1 MTLSRS
7 GAFVRLLGAALVALA
22 VGVAVNE
29 RANPVDGYLAFALV
43 AVLLSGLV
51 LLAAIDPAV
60 TISAGLALSIFSG
73 QFSHLGSPV
82 GLDRLVLV
90 AGIGT
95 VLVRE
100 LRSEHP
106 RLRTER
112 IHIALALVTT
122 WAIGS
127 AIWVDKLTDSSAFF
141 SLLDN
146 LGIVPFL
153 LFWIAP
159 AAFPSERERR
169 ILLGTLVGIGLYLGV
184 TAILETTGPTSLVFP
199 RYIMDPYVGIHF
211 GRARGPFVEAAAN
224 GLAML
229 VCATAAAMAVA
240 RWRGAWR
247 VFAGVVVALCALGMV
262 FTLTRQVWVAAIA
275 GTLVAMASRRELWR
289 YVVPTCV
296 VGVVAV
302 LAVFSFVPGFSGRA
316 QNRLESQLP
325 VWDRL
330 NSNAAASRMAE
341 AKPVTGFGW
350 ATFPDHPEF
359 YRQAADRPL
368 TVVPR
373 PHNVF
378 LANAAELGVLA
389 TLAWIACLVIAFLQ
403 GIARRGPPDLDVWR
417 TGLIAVACG
426 WVVVANLTPMNYAFC
441 HGILWLWL
449 GICRSR
455 T

>member
-7 GAFVRLLGAALVALA
+7 GASFRLVAAAIVALA
-22 VGVAVNE
+22 IGVAVNE
-29 RANPVDGYLAFALV
+29 RANPVDGYLAFAAV

-51 LLAAIDPAV
+51 LLATVDAAV
-60 TISAGLALSIFSG
+60 TISVGLALSLFSG

-100 LRSEHP
+100 LRAEHP
-106 RLRTER
+106 RLRTDR
-112 IHIALALVTT
+112 IHVALGVVAA

-127 AIWVDKLTDSSAFF
+127 AIWADKLTDSSAFF

-184 TAILETTGPTSLVFP
+184 TAILETIGPTSLVFP

-229 VCATAAAMAVA
+229 VCATAAAMALTQ
-240 RWRGAWR
+240 WRRKWLP
-247 VFAGVVVALCALGMV
+247 ALALAVCALGMV
-262 FTLTRQVWVAAIA
+262 FTLTRQIWLAAVI
-275 GTLVAMASRRELWR
+275 GTLAAMVSRRDLWR
-289 YVVPTCV
+289 FVVPTCV
-296 VGVVAV
+296 GGAVAVVAV
-302 LAVFSFVPGFSGRA
+302 FAFVPGFSGRA
-316 QNRLESQLP
+316 QDRLDSQLP

-330 NSNAAASRMAE
+330 NSNAAATRMAE

-359 YRQAADRPL
+359 YAQAADRPL

-389 TLAWIACLVIAFLQ
+389 TLAWIACIVIAFLQ
-403 GIARRGPPDLDVWR
+403 SVTRRGPPDLDIWR

-441 HGILWLWL
+441 HSVLWLWL
-449 GICRSR
+449 GICRSK

>member
-7 GAFVRLLGAALVALA
+7 GALARIVVAALVALA
-22 VGVAVNE
+22 VGLATAE
-29 RANPVDGYLAFALV
+29 RAGAADGFLAFALV
-43 AVLLSGLV
+43 AVLFSGLV
-51 LLAAIDPAV
+51 LLAIVNPAV
-60 TISAGLALSIFSG
+60 IISVGLALSVFSG
-73 QFSHLGSPV
+73 EFSHLGSPV

-100 LRSEHP
+100 LRSGHP
-106 RLRTER
+106 RIRTEGV
-112 IHIALALVTT
+112 HIALAALTVWVVASAV
-122 WAIGS
+122 WADTL
-127 AIWVDKLTDSSAFF
+127 ASSGPFF
-141 SLLDN
+141 SMLDN

-169 ILLGTLVGIGLYLGV
+169 VLLGTLVGVGVYLGA
-184 TAILETTGPTSLVFP
+184 TAVLETLGPTRLVYP
-199 RYIMDPYVGIHF
+199 RYIMDPTVGIHF

-229 VCATAAAMAVA
+229 MCGTAATMAIVM
-240 RWRGAWR
+240 WRQKWLPLLCLG
-247 VFAGVVVALCALGMV
+247 LCAVGMV
-262 FTLTRQVWVAAIA
+262 FTLTRQIWLAAVL
-275 GTLVAMASRRELWR
+275 GTLVAMVSRRELWR
-289 YVVPTCV
+289 YVLPVCAL
-296 VGVVAV
+296 GAVAV
-302 LAVFSFVPGFSGRA
+302 AAVFAFVPGFSGRA
-316 QNRLESQLP
+316 HDRLDSQLP

-330 NSNAAASRMAE
+330 NSNAAATRMAE

-359 YRQAADRPL
+359 YLQAANRPL

-378 LANAAELGVLA
+378 LAYAAEIGVLA
-389 TLAWIACLVIAFLQ
+389 TLGWIACVFAAFLQ
-403 GIARRGPPDLDVWR
+403 GVRRRGPPDLDVWR

-441 HGILWLWL
+441 HSLFWLWL
-449 GICRSR
+449 GLTRSR

>member
-1 MTLSRS
+1 MTLSRP
-7 GAFVRLLGAALVALA
+7 GMLARIVGAALVALTVGFAAAQRAGAADGFLALA
-22 VGVAVNE
+22 V
-29 RANPVDGYLAFALV
+29 V
-43 AVLLSGLV
+43 AVLFSGLV
-51 LLAAIDPAV
+51 LVATVDPAV
-60 TISAGLALSIFSG
+60 IISVGLALSVFSG
-73 QFSHLGSPV
+73 EFAHLGSPV
-82 GLDRLVLV
+82 GVDRLVLV
-90 AGIGT
+90 AGIGA

-100 LRSEHP
+100 LRSGRP
-106 RLRTER
+106 RLRTEGV
-112 IHIALALVTT
+112 HIALAVLTAWVVASAA
-122 WAIGS
+122 WANTL
-127 AIWVDKLTDSSAFF
+127 ASSGPFF
-141 SLLDN
+141 SMLDN
-146 LGIVPFL
+146 LGIIPFL

-169 ILLGTLVGIGLYLGV
+169 ILLGTLVGLGVYLGA
-184 TAILETTGPTSLVFP
+184 TAVLETVGPTALVYP
-199 RYIMDPYVGIHF
+199 RYIMDPTVGIHF

-229 VCATAAAMAVA
+229 MCGTAATMAIVL
-240 RWRGAWR
+240 WRQKWLPVLCVG
-247 VFAGVVVALCALGMV
+247 LCAVGMV
-262 FTLTRQVWVAAIA
+262 FTLTRQIWLAAVV

-289 YVVPTCV
+289 YLLPVCAM
-296 VGVVAV
+296 GAVAV
-302 LAVFSFVPGFSGRA
+302 GSVFTFVPGFSGRA
-316 QNRLESQLP
+316 QDRLDSQLP

-359 YRQAADRPL
+359 YLQAANRPL

-378 LANAAELGVLA
+378 LANAAEIGVLA
-389 TLAWIACLVIAFLQ
+389 TLGWIGCVIAAFLQ
-403 GIARRGPPDLDVWR
+403 GVRRRGPPDLDVWR

-441 HGILWLWL
+441 HSVFWLWL
-449 GICRSR
+449 GLTRSR